1 MAVYDE
7 FAGRHRIRAGAVI
20 KARQNR
26 IIFELGMAHCLAQE
40 RRVLDIGPGDG
51 QIASLSHAAYLP
63 YVAVEGSSAVTEM
76 LRERGLEV
84 HEGYVPPLPTG
95 VAGRFSTCFLLHVL
109 EHMPDHRA
117 ASQLFLQ
124 VHDTLLPSGTFVVA
138 CPDFARWGSDFYDC
152 DYSHCFPVDA
162 PPSQPDRARPWI
174 RNRPYHHL
182 LRTGLWR
189 HRAAAVMG
197 RTHELSALCGWD
209 HRRPHS
215 KGCRQPWN
223 VDISSKPADGR
234 AAAPGADV
242 RGKP

>member
-1 MAVYDE
+1 VAVYDE

-152 DYSHCFPVDA
+152 DYSHCFPLTRRRLNQIALDHGFEIVHITIYCGPVFGVIGLPLSWGARMSYPRFVDGIIGAHIPKDAANRGMLTFLPNLLMVARRRLA
-162 PPSQPDRARPWI
+162 P
-174 RNRPYHHL
+174 
-182 LRTGLWR
+182 T
-189 HRAAAVMG
+189 
-197 RTHELSALCGWD
+197 
-209 HRRPHS
+209 
-215 KGCRQPWN
+215 
-223 VDISSKPADGR
+223 
-234 AAAPGADV
+234 
-242 RGKP
+242 